1 MPPNSFQY
9 LLNVVGPAIAK
20 KKTKLRK
27 TISPAERLCLTIHYL
42 AYGDSQQTTIS
53 GIINETCATILFFF
67 FSGGGGGEGGW
78 GSLKGKH
85 VRSPQTPEAWKAIAK
100 DFQEIWNLQHCI
112 GVVGGKHVAIKS
124 PLNSDNNNDSGAFRN
139 SKMREQFFENK
150 VHLPAADG
158 SKIEGK
164 FNK

>member
-1 MPPNSFQY
+1 MLNNSLFGIRRQSTDNYIRHNKRNLCNNSFFF
-9 LLNVVGPAIAK
+9 
-20 KKTKLRK
+20 
-27 TISPAERLCLTIHYL
+27 CFF
-42 AYGDSQQTTIS
+42 
-53 GIINETCATILFFF
+53 LFCFF
-67 FSGGGGGEGGW
+67 WGGRW

-85 VRSPQTPEAWKAIAK
+85 VRFPQTPEAWKAIAK
-100 DFQEIWNLQHCI
+100 DFQEIWNLQHRI

-124 PLNSDNNNDSGAFRN
+124 PLNSDNNNDSGVFRN